1 VPGVPSHWPFPSLAS
16 IPEAIHQ
23 DIQPIPFR
31 IVPGMK
37 PGLLSILINS
47 DKDMQFAIV
56 PINGI
61 VPLSTLT
68 ID

>member
-1 VPGVPSHWPFPSLAS
+1 
-16 IPEAIHQ
+16 
-23 DIQPIPFR
+23 
-31 IVPGMK
+31 MK